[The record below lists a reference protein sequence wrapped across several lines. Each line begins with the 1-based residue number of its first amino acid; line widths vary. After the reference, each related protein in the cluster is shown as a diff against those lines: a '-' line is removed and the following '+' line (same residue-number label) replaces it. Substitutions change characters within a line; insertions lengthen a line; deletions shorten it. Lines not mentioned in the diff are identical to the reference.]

1 MTTSLFNN
9 YGRLPIDLVDGH
21 DWFLVD
27 DTGHEY
33 LDFTSGIGVC
43 SLGYSNGPVV
53 KAVTQQVGRVWHTSN
68 LYDSA
73 LQEEVAALL
82 TAPDQLAFF
91 CNSGTEAN
99 EAAFKLARKATG
111 RTQVLAFNN
120 GFHGRTYGSMS
131 LTGNPDI
138 QAGYAPLVPDVTF
151 ADYNS
156 PDVLTAIGP
165 HLAAVILEVIQGEGG
180 VIPADTKWLQAVG
193 AECKRQGV
201 LLIVDEVQTGIG
213 RTGTKFAYMAAGLD
227 PDIVTVAKALGNG
240 LPIGAMLGKT
250 ALGDAFGPGAH
261 GSTFGG
267 NKVALA
273 AARAVLQQLTPTM
286 LAGVR
291 SKADTLWNELDTA
304 VANLSVV
311 TGVTGRG
318 LMVGIHLKAELPVN
332 TVLAKLRQQGMLA
345 LSAKHNTL
353 RLLPPLIMS
362 EADLERG
369 VDMIRNAIMFAT
381 ND

>member
-1 MTTSLFNN
+1 MTSSLFNN

-21 DWFLVD
+21 DWYLVD
-27 DTGHEY
+27 DTGREY

-73 LQEEVAALL
+73 LQEEVAELL
-82 TAPDQLAFF
+82 TTPDHLAFF

-156 PDVLTAIGP
+156 PEALAAIGP

-213 RTGTKFAYMAAGLD
+213 RTGTKFAYMEAGLD

-240 LPIGAMLGKT
+240 LPIGAMLGKA

-291 SKADTLWNELDTA
+291 SKADTLWNELDTT
-304 VANLSVV
+304 VANLPVV
-311 TGVTGRG
+311 TSVTGRG
-318 LMVGIHLKAELPVN
+318 LMVGIHLAPDVPVN
-332 TVLAKLRQQGMLA
+332 TVLAELRQQGVLA

-362 EADLERG
+362 ESDLQRG
-369 VDMIRNAIMFAT
+369 VGMIHDAIMSAA